1 MARRWVRLAIG
12 ARCASALAS
21 HRQAARARGATRRAD
36 AARTPTGL
44 HGADE
49 KTLLGS
55 LAPSES
61 GRGAELAA
69 RKWWLHC
76 ARATHIHGA
85 YWVGCCRALSCVRVP
100 SYPVP
105 QHDARWLRREL
116 RLPGPH
122 EGLRPL
128 RLHRSPRAVGAHP
141 PRCGLHRRLL
151 RQLVPL
157 HVVRAPR
164 ASAGPVDAICFCV
177 CHFLFCVRVCLR

>member
-1 MARRWVRLAIG
+1 MGSPGDG
-12 ARCASALAS
+12 AP
-21 HRQAARARGATRRAD
+21 ARARWPRTVKQPAREGLRSALTPRARLQGSTELTRKRCSGRSPRQRAGGAPSSLRASGGSTAD
-36 AARTPTGL
+36 AHPRRVLGR
-44 HGADE
+44 
-49 KTLLGS
+49 LL
-55 LAPSES
+55 PP
-61 GRGAELAA
+61 
-69 RKWWLHC
+69 
-76 ARATHIHGA
+76 
-85 YWVGCCRALSCVRVP
+85 LSCVRVP

-141 PRCGLHRRLL
+141 PRCGMHRRLL